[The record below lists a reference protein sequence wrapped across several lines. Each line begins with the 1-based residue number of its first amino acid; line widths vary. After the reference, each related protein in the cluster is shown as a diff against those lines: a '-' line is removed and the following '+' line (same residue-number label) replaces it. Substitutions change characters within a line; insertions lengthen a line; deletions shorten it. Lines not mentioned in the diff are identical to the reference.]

1 MNIQLIRNILNI
13 LFMVGAAASI
23 VLFFTTSEDYPFLY
37 IYVCMVSIVIKM
49 AEYVLRFLQKDK
61 IKRRRRRTL

>member
-13 LFMVGAAASI
+13 LLMVGAAASI
-23 VLFFTTSEDYPFLY
+23 VLFFTASEDYPFLY